1 MAQRRSIVA
10 YQEIHS
16 NMEKKNFQAPGKSR
30 YNPIQRGVKESDAIS
45 PVPVTVY
52 REDIFKRLD

>member
-16 NMEKKNFQAPGKSR
+16 NVTKKTFKLQEEADIIPFK
-30 YNPIQRGVKESDAIS
+30 GVKESDAIS
-45 PVPVTVY
+45 PMPVTVY